1 MTVLLHDADMDLR
14 SRGGLNLPA
23 ALVNDLVYADDTL
36 VVAVEQE
43 RAELHMNCIA
53 RAGSNYALTFNW
65 KKVELMP
72 IRCQAPILKPD
83 GCEIPSKSSLVYLG
97 STLSASGDIISEVSR
112 RLGMARADFTA
123 LERVW
128 KHSSLN
134 SRSKLWV
141 FNACVAS
148 KLLYCLHTAWL
159 NKADLRRLDAFQAS
173 CLRKILRI
181 PHSFISRVSNAEV
194 LSRANH
200 RMLSKILQYRQ
211 IMLLKRVADL
221 PSEDVMRTCVFQ
233 SDSFNLP
240 GVQGS
245 RRRGRPRKR
254 WAVEVYRFVKS
265 MADYDRCSLDSL
277 WQLPL
282 SQWKWRAANF
292 CFGA

>member
-14 SRGGLNLPA
+14 SRGGLNLLA

-53 RAGSNYALTFNW
+53 RAGSNYALTFIW
-65 KKVELMP
+65 EKKVGLMP
-72 IRCQAPILKPD
+72 IRCQASILKPD

-97 STLSASGDIISEVSR
+97 NTLSASGDIISEVSR
-112 RLGMARADFTA
+112 RLGMARPDFTA
-123 LERVW
+123 LERFW
-128 KHSSLN
+128 KHTSLT
-134 SRSKLWV
+134 SRSKLRV
-141 FNACVAS
+141 FNACVVS

-181 PHSFISRVSNAEV
+181 PHAFISRVSNAEV

-211 IMLLKRVADL
+211 VMVMLLKRVADL

-233 SDSFNLP
+233 SDSFNLLGKP
-240 GVQGS
+240 PTRTPEETLG
-245 RRRGRPRKR
+245 
-254 WAVEVYRFVKS
+254 
-265 MADYDRCSLDSL
+265 C
-277 WQLPL
+277 
-282 SQWKWRAANF
+282 
-292 CFGA
+292 